1 MSGSSD
7 MPENIVYLFHQM
19 SVKSTLTAV
28 CMEESAMILSTVTHV
43 AVAGTVE
50 TTAKPYLTSVLYLLI
65 SVPTVFAT
73 MTTTSP
79 LQSVCATSP
88 TVWVSWTN
96 NKLFFCSTGFSKHIN
111 CTFQQNPCSI
121 THQKLNLLIS
131 LCAAKKCN
139 HSGCT

>member
-1 MSGSSD
+1 
-7 MPENIVYLFHQM
+7 M

-96 NKLFFCSTGFSKHIN
+96 NKLFFCGTGFSKHIN
-111 CTFQQNPCSI
+111 CTYQQNPC
-121 THQKLNLLIS
+121 TPEAKPTQKS
-131 LCAAKKCN
+131 LCSKKLQKFRMY
-139 HSGCT
+139 TYI